1 MPNSIS
7 ISIEPSISP
16 STNYPSSTP
25 SIIPT
30 SQKELYESS
39 FPLEPEQKRAAT
51 TYTVLSDRDSF
62 NVTSL
67 RDRTHYLSGYFS
79 GTVWYDVN
87 GDGIRG
93 SALNRTLNAME
104 YDIGIG
110 NVNVS
115 LVRCDDDTIVATTMS
130 APYSHLLKE
139 GISRRKTDDP
149 IAGMYSFPIDGMG
162 EEYIRA
168 GRYYVMFQAPMGYKI
183 GGNTLPLGRICHL
196 EVEVSHVA
204 TVVDNIECN
213 PGGGEGTNYID
224 MAEEIG
230 DLDWEGYCARTVGC
244 VEVDTKFDLEDR
256 FNNLQYMVGESNDV
270 YEGTICNLVALPTP
284 IVLNIGMAVQPWP
297 LDTDQFSDAQFT
309 IRFPPGMSSDA
320 LDAIAPSEE
329 EFSKSEIKTAIEETL
344 ASYFRNSAGAFKVG
358 GFVLNDGIISPG
370 KKKEMTI
377 PFAGRLL
384 RRLRGLVNNE
394 DDEEEEG
401 ATVTYSF
408 TTRGRYNPPP
418 YEPLGDIVSNLINAN
433 PSGIIKSLQS
443 RKVGVQSG
451 NNSNSSKPALA
462 SVFEQSTG
470 AETRHLTL
478 KKERS
483 VQPIIVI
490 QSSNSHIANWSNI
503 PIALLS
509 LSIVSLI
516 GVLLLRRVL
525 RWLAIKKSVVVENGD
540 NDPFELK
547 KGLHN
552 VGLPHRVLGRLALK
566 KCLVEQDTIS
576 TASLLEIQSPN

>member
-51 TYTVLSDRDSF
+51 TYTVLSDRDAF

-79 GTVWYDVN
+79 GNIWYDVN

-130 APYSHLLKE
+130 SPYSHLLKE
-139 GISRRKTDDP
+139 RISRRKTDDP

-162 EEYIRA
+162 EEYISA

-183 GGNTLPLGRICHL
+183 GGNTLPLGRMRNL
-196 EVEVSHVA
+196 EMEAGNVA

-213 PGGGEGTNYID
+213 PGDGEGTNYID

-297 LDTDQFSDAQFT
+297 LNTDQFSDAQFT
-309 IRFPPGMSSDA
+309 IRFPPGMSIDA
-320 LDAIAPSEE
+320 LGAIAPSEE
-329 EFSKSEIKTAIEETL
+329 EFSKSENKTAMEEML
-344 ASYFRNSAGAFKVG
+344 ASYFWNSAGVFKVG

-377 PFAGRLL
+377 SWEIAAMLAK
-384 RRLRGLVNNE
+384 V
-394 DDEEEEG
+394 
-401 ATVTYSF
+401 V
-408 TTRGRYNPPP
+408 
-418 YEPLGDIVSNLINAN
+418 V
-433 PSGIIKSLQS
+433 
-443 RKVGVQSG
+443 VGVRRIV
-451 NNSNSSKPALA
+451 AR
-462 SVFEQSTG
+462 G
-470 AETRHLTL
+470 AQDLT
-478 KKERS
+478 
-483 VQPIIVI
+483 
-490 QSSNSHIANWSNI
+490 N
-503 PIALLS
+503 
-509 LSIVSLI
+509 
-516 GVLLLRRVL
+516 
-525 RWLAIKKSVVVENGD
+525 
-540 NDPFELK
+540 
-547 KGLHN
+547 
-552 VGLPHRVLGRLALK
+552 
-566 KCLVEQDTIS
+566 
-576 TASLLEIQSPN
+576 

>member
-1 MPNSIS
+1 
-7 ISIEPSISP
+7 
-16 STNYPSSTP
+16 
-25 SIIPT
+25 
-30 SQKELYESS
+30 
-39 FPLEPEQKRAAT
+39 
-51 TYTVLSDRDSF
+51 
-62 NVTSL
+62 
-67 RDRTHYLSGYFS
+67 
-79 GTVWYDVN
+79 VN

-93 SALNRTLNAME
+93 SAINRSLNAME

-115 LVRCDDDTIVATTMS
+115 LVRCVDDTIVATTMS
-130 APYSHLLKE
+130 TPYSHGLLKE
-139 GISRRKTDDP
+139 GISRRKSDDP
-149 IAGMYSFPIDGMG
+149 IAGLYSFPINDGMG
-162 EEYIRA
+162 KEYIQA
-168 GRYYVMFQAPMGYKI
+168 GRYYIMFQAPMGYKI
-183 GGNTLPLGRICHL
+183 GGNTLPLGRIRNL
-196 EVEVSHVA
+196 EMESNVVA
-204 TVVDNIECN
+204 GTVVDNIIIECN
-213 PGGGEGTNYID
+213 PGGGEGTNFIEL
-224 MAEEIG
+224 AEEIG

-256 FNNLQYMVGESNDV
+256 FTNLQFMVGETNDM
-270 YEGTICNLVALPTP
+270 YEGTIRNLVALPTP
-284 IVLNIGMAVQPWP
+284 IVLNVGMSVQPWP
-297 LDTDQFSDAQFT
+297 LDTDQFTDAEFT
-309 IRFPPGMSSDA
+309 IRFPPGMSNDV
-320 LDAIAPSEE
+320 LGAIVPSEE
-329 EFSKSEIKTAIEETL
+329 EFSKSEIKTAMEETL

-370 KKKEMTI
+370 KKKKETM
-377 PFAGRLL
+377 PAVGRIL
-384 RRLRGLVNNE
+384 RHLRGLIENE
-394 DDEEEEG
+394 DDEEEEEG

-418 YEPLGDIVSNLINAN
+418 YEPLGDIVSNSINAD

-443 RKVGVQSG
+443 RKVGVESG
-451 NNSNSSKPALA
+451 KNSNSSKPAFA

-490 QSSNSHIANWSNI
+490 QSSNSNLSSWSKI

-516 GVLLLRRVL
+516 GVLLLRRVFGRL
-525 RWLAIKKSVVVENGD
+525 VVKKSVVFENGD

-552 VGLPHRVLGRLALK
+552 PNNVQKARKKKVSHSDAGQMITEEHKRIKSKRRQLNESASSSHDETQQIVAAEPTNEYNNKNNGKRKEHRSKKSSSKNALRSNRSLRQEEEGLTVPVRSKQRIARR
-566 KCLVEQDTIS
+566 
-576 TASLLEIQSPN
+576 